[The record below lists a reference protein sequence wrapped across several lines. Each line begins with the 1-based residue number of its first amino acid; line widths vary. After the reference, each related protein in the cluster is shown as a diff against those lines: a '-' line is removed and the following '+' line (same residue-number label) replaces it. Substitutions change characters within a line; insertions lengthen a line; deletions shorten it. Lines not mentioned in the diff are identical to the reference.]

1 MVLDNLGSSLR
12 ETLRKI
18 SSSSYINADTVKDV
32 AKDLQRA
39 LLKADVNV
47 KLTLQ
52 LTRTL
57 EQRAADEKPP
67 AGMADQDFLVKII
80 YEELL
85 KILGAESSIKV
96 APQKIMLVGLYGQG
110 KTTSAGKLAKFFHRK
125 GLNTGVIA
133 ADVHRVAAYEQLEQV
148 AKSVN
153 AQFFGVKGEK
163 DPVKICKKGLKELE
177 EEKVKI
183 VDTSGRDSLEKE
195 LIEEIK
201 KVKEAVEPDEVLLV
215 MDATIGQ
222 QAGPQAKAVDEAVGI
237 TGVIISKMDGTG
249 KGGGAL
255 SAVSEIKAPV
265 YFIGTGEH
273 MDDFEIFNPKKFLS
287 RLLGL
292 GDLETLLETVKEV
305 NFTEEEAEESMSK
318 LMSGKFNLKDMY
330 EVWEKFSQPGLLK
343 KIFGSLP
350 LAKMPGGN
358 KINPDDIDNAGEK
371 LDRYRVILDS
381 MTFEELEKPD
391 LINSHRILRV
401 ARGSGKTEAEV
412 RGLLKEFKMMK
423 NNVKMMKGNRGF
435 KKMMKQQM
443 RAGNFGLD
451 EALEGMD

>member
-12 ETLRKI
+12 DTLRKI
-18 SSSSYINADTVKDV
+18 SSSSYINADTVKEV

-47 KLTLQ
+47 KLTLE
-52 LTRTL
+52 LTRKL

-67 AGMADQDFLVKII
+67 AGMADQDYLVKII

-85 KILGAESSIKV
+85 KILGTESSIKV

-110 KTTSAGKLAKFFHRK
+110 KTTSAGKLARFFNRK
-125 GLNTGVIA
+125 GLNSGLIA
-133 ADVHRVAAYEQLEQV
+133 ADVHRVGAYEQLEQV

-153 AQFFGVKGEK
+153 AQFYGEK
-163 DPVKICKKGLKELE
+163 GQKDPLRICKEGLKDLE
-177 EEKVKI
+177 DEKIKI
-183 VDTSGRDSLEKE
+183 IDTSGRDSLEQD
-195 LIEEIK
+195 LIDEIK
-201 KVKEAVEPDEVLLV
+201 KVKAAVNPDEVLLV

-222 QAGPQAKAVDEAVGI
+222 QAGPQAKAVDDAVGI
-237 TGVIISKMDGTG
+237 TGVIITKMDGTG

-273 MDDFEIFNPKKFLS
+273 MDDFQIFNPKKFLS

-292 GDLETLLETVKEV
+292 GDLETLLETVKDV
-305 NFTEEEAEESMSK
+305 DFTEEEAEESMSK

-330 EVWEKFSQPGLLK
+330 EIWEKFSKPGLLS
-343 KIFGSLP
+343 KIFDSLP
-350 LAKMPGGN
+350 LARMPGGN
-358 KINPDDIDNAGEK
+358 KINPDDIENAGNK
-371 LDRYRVILDS
+371 LQRYRVILDS

-391 LINSHRILRV
+391 IINSHRIQRV
-401 ARGSGKTEAEV
+401 SRGSGKTEPEIRA
-412 RGLLKEFKMMK
+412 LLKEFKMMK

-435 KKMMKQQM
+435 KKMLKQQM

-451 EALEGMD
+451 EAFEGVE